1 MQVTLNTS
9 HLRAASYFSA
19 SKDVRYY
26 LKGVLVEAREH
37 ETRIVATDGNCAAI
51 LRDVAL
57 AGQDTLPDVI
67 IPNDT
72 VNLVLSMKRAT
83 VDLSFVEGKWQING
97 LSFTPQ
103 EGVFPQYR
111 RVIPSQVSGEA
122 AQFQPEFLTRFSKA
136 AKALGS
142 KACPVVRHNG
152 EGGAQ
157 VQIPGLEDEFVG
169 VLMPIRIFNEKRPDS
184 GLSTW
189 GPV

>member
-1 MQVTLNTS
+1 MQVTLSTS

-19 SKDVRYY
+19 SKDVRHY
-26 LKGVLVEAREH
+26 LKGVFVEAREH

-51 LRDVAL
+51 LRDVVL
-57 AGQDTLPDVI
+57 VGQDTLPDVI

-72 VNLVLSMKRAT
+72 VDLVLSMKRPT
-83 VDLSFVEGKWQING
+83 VDLSFGDGKWQING
-97 LSFTPQ
+97 LSFAPQ
-103 EGVFPQYR
+103 DGLFPPYR
-111 RVIPSQVSGEA
+111 RIIPTQVSGEA
-122 AQFQPEFLTRFSKA
+122 AQFQPEFLTRFAKA
-136 AKALGS
+136 AKALNS

-169 VLMPIRIFNEKRPDS
+169 VLMPIRVFNEKCPDP